1 MNERDCSIDSEGILN
16 YYHFDKPGDA
26 KGMIDLKSAYVA
38 LIKFSYAGAKQ
49 QTGAKAEPSHRPTP
63 DVDDEFRITM
73 ANSETFIFRASKL
86 ATPAVHNNPCIEKWE
101 KVIRKFSKNV
111 RVGLWT
117 NMQASNYLPCNQF
130 FVSKSIS
137 PPISKANWNYVVKIP
152 LAQTRW
158 QKSLSGLSR
167 LRGLEKIRR
176 RLKVNNLEDCQ

>member
-38 LIKFSYAGAKQ
+38 LVKFSYAGAKSQ
-49 QTGAKAEPSHRPTP
+49 QMGGKASSSQQSRPTP

-73 ANSETFIFRASKL
+73 ANSETFIFRATKL
-86 ATPAVHNNPCIEKWE
+86 ATANVSNPCIEKWE

-117 NMQASNYLPCNQF
+117 NMQSCNH
-130 FVSKSIS
+130 
-137 PPISKANWNYVVKIP
+137 ANKQETTSLVTNFSYQNQ
-152 LAQTRW
+152 LAHLCET
-158 QKSLSGLSR
+158 LTGTML
-167 LRGLEKIRR
+167 
-176 RLKVNNLEDCQ
+176 